1 MKNDSKALMDL
12 KIDFMR
18 FCEDHNLTGKSA
30 YLKIMFI
37 VDFYPVAHYR
47 LLEFCNEKKTITRK
61 ILKLISVLL
70 RPLVDGLSGARIYS
84 DAKID
89 GGLLFHQS
97 SGVVIAPGAIIG
109 KNCTFFSGAC
119 VAYKANFGGS
129 GAPVIGD
136 NVKLMLGAKV
146 IGAVKVGNDSFVGA
160 NAVVTSDVPAYS
172 IAVGVPAKIKPR
184 RDVSVSEV
192 NNLLQGE

>member
-1 MKNDSKALMDL
+1 MKNNSKALADL

-18 FCEDHNLTGKSA
+18 FCEDHNLAGKSA
-30 YLKIMFI
+30 YLKIMLI

-47 LLEFCNEKKTITRK
+47 LLEFCREKRTPFRK
-61 ILKLISVLL
+61 ILKFIGALF

-89 GGLLFHQS
+89 GGLLLHQS

-119 VAYKANFGGS
+119 VAYKANLGRS
-129 GAPVIGD
+129 EAPVIGD

-146 IGAVKVGNDSFVGA
+146 IGNVTVGNDCFIGA
-160 NAVVTSDVPAYS
+160 NAVVITDIPPHS
-172 IAVGVPAKIKPR
+172 IAVGVPAKVKPR
-184 RDVSVSEV
+184 QDISLPPKSQESVV
-192 NNLLQGE
+192 